1 MPQLLICGEQT
12 KRTENRLRWPASFR
26 NGGRDQIG
34 MAAGIKSESLAG
46 LNRNSHVGQRAMAT
60 AMLYPTAEHG
70 GARKKGSS
78 FSEKLENT
86 AGTTLSKARTV
97 LRDQALAERVLAGTL
112 SLDDAY
118 DEVRRDA
125 VEQRAG
131 RRVKLT
137 RGAQVHADSRGR

>member
-1 MPQLLICGEQT
+1 MV
-12 KRTENRLRWPASFR
+12 
-26 NGGRDQIG
+26 
-34 MAAGIKSESLAG
+34 AGIKSESLAG

-137 RGAQVHADSRGR
+137 RGAQVHADSGGR